1 MSRDHK
7 EIPAT
12 GWFIKNLPN
21 LMTLLNML
29 SGLTVLYLSIGMG
42 GAKLCRAFLSL
53 DYRCGCGRCF

>member
-42 GAKLCRAFLSL
+42 GKIMPGFPVS
-53 DYRCGCGRCF
+53 